1 MCGMITIVFKM
12 QPKSMHRKTWREIN
26 QKVDNYLLKGG

>member
-12 QPKSMHRKTWREIN
+12 QPKSMHKEN
-26 QKVDNYLLKGG
+26 LEGNKPKVDNYLLKGG